1 MGAHIS
7 GSTWCKFAECEMTS
21 FSDREVAMAR
31 VLFLAT
37 AALCGMPKLKA
48 VYVVVVVVV
57 VCKCSCGCR
66 CMCCE

>member
-1 MGAHIS
+1 
-7 GSTWCKFAECEMTS
+7 MTS

-31 VLFLAT
+31 VLFLAM